1 MKYFIATLF
10 ALIHTTAFSAPP
22 YESADYYSEKH
33 CTPKHTFEYDYIPPP
48 PVYIGIPHDRKVK
61 LMSFDEFLTRFEVSL
76 DKHTDEL
83 SRWVVKENKA
93 HIMQFNE
100 LNSYLYIGRSH
111 GMVHYLQYYMRH
123 GTEKDK
129 KRTHTLS
136 DDDKMAMIETI
147 NLVVQDHQKSQEI
160 LDELYKRYLG
170 RLELVVDGYI
180 SVFLEHDGKYF
191 SLRGIN
197 THYHPIKR
205 CNFKV
210 VYALS
215 IL

>member
-10 ALIHTTAFSAPP
+10 AFIHTTAFSAPP
-22 YESADYYSEKH
+22 YESADYYGKTYYKPEWQVK
-33 CTPKHTFEYDYIPPP
+33 YNYLPPP
-48 PVYIGIPHDRKVK
+48 SYIGIPHDRKVK
-61 LMSFDEFLTRFEVSL
+61 LMSFDEFLSRFEVSL
-76 DKHTDEL
+76 DKHTDDL
-83 SRWVVKENKA
+83 SRWVVKEGKD
-93 HIMQFNE
+93 HIMQFRE

-160 LDELYKRYLG
+160 LDELYQRYLG
-170 RLELVVDGYI
+170 QLELVVDGYI
-180 SVFLEHDGKYF
+180 AVFLEHDGKYF

-197 THYHPIKR
+197 THYHPIER
-205 CNFKV
+205 CNRQAI
-210 VYALS
+210 YPLS

>member
-1 MKYFIATLF
+1 
-10 ALIHTTAFSAPP
+10 
-22 YESADYYSEKH
+22 
-33 CTPKHTFEYDYIPPP
+33 
-48 PVYIGIPHDRKVK
+48 
-61 LMSFDEFLTRFEVSL
+61 MSFDEFLSRFEVSL
-76 DKHTDEL
+76 DKHTDDL
-83 SRWVVKENKA
+83 SRWVVKEGIS
-93 HIMQFNE
+93 HIMHFKE
-100 LNSYLYIGRSH
+100 LNSYLSIDRNNEVVYRLT
-111 GMVHYLQYYMRH
+111 YLS
-123 GTEKDK
+123 
-129 KRTHTLS
+129 S
-136 DDDKMAMIETI
+136 DDENTKKHNLTNHDKMAMIETI

-170 RLELVVDGYI
+170 QLELVVDGYI

>member
-22 YESADYYSEKH
+22 YESADYYSETH
-33 CTPKHTFEYDYIPPP
+33 CVPEWQVRHNYIPPTP
-48 PVYIGIPHDRKVK
+48 YIGIPDDREAE
-61 LMSFDEFLTRFEVSL
+61 LMSFSEFLSRFEVSL
-76 DKHTDEL
+76 DKHTDDL
-83 SRWVVKENKA
+83 SRWVVKEGIS
-93 HIMQFNE
+93 HIMHFKE
-100 LNSYLYIGRSH
+100 LNSYLSIDRNNEVVYRLT
-111 GMVHYLQYYMRH
+111 YLS
-123 GTEKDK
+123 
-129 KRTHTLS
+129 S
-136 DDDKMAMIETI
+136 DDENTKKHNLTNHDKMAMIETI

-170 RLELVVDGYI
+170 QLELVVDGYI